1 MNIVSPYRRKL
12 EPKRRFG
19 GRDFRTKVKSAAN
32 YKRMFNIAPTGWQN
46 KFWAMI
52 GLTSKIW
59 RWTLGLILAV
69 AFYYL
74 FISSYFLVTDIQVT
88 GNQQIATETI
98 QDAIKQG
105 TDSRKFLMK
114 SSHFF
119 LMTEGR
125 VNAVLTSQLPN
136 IKRISKFSRT
146 WPNKIAIEVQERVP
160 GFVIKSDN
168 NYFLVD
174 EDGTV
179 IDQLADPGS
188 FLVAEDQARE
198 NFARGEMLP
207 NPKLATFLV
216 SMIRQWDTKVNTPI
230 TLVKFPGKAGNDL
243 QFVTKEGWSVMFDT
257 NRPVAVQLTNLTVLL
272 TKEIGARRGQLAYI
286 DLRLSK
292 AYYCFKLSPCEAPV
306 ETINPEEEPNVT
318 E

>member
-1 MNIVSPYRRKL
+1 MNILSPYRRKL

-19 GRDFRTKVKSAAN
+19 GREFRTKIQSAAN
-32 YKRMFNIAPTGWQN
+32 YKRVFNINPGSWQN

-69 AFYYL
+69 AVYYL
-74 FISSYFLVTDIQVT
+74 FISSYFLVNDIQVS
-88 GNQQIATETI
+88 GNSQIATETI
-98 QDAIKQG
+98 QNAIKDG
-105 TDSRKFLMK
+105 TADRKFLMK
-114 SSHFF
+114 ANHFL

-125 VNAVLTSQLPN
+125 VNSVLTQQLPN
-136 IKRISKFSRT
+136 IKRISKFSRQ

-160 GFVIKSDN
+160 GFVIKSEN

-179 IDQLADPGS
+179 VEQLDEPGN

-198 NFARGEMLP
+198 NFAQGETLL
-207 NPKLATFLV
+207 NTKLAPFLV
-216 SMIRQWDTKVNTPI
+216 SMSRQWDTKVSTSI
-230 TLVKFPGKAGNDL
+230 TVVKFPGKAGSDL
-243 QFVTKEGWSVMFDT
+243 QFVTREGWSVMFDT
-257 NRPVAVQLTNLTVLL
+257 TRPVSVQLANLTVLL
-272 TKEIGARRGQLAYI
+272 AKEIGGNRSRLAYI

-292 AYYCFKLSPCEAPV
+292 AYYCFKSSPCEAPLQ
-306 ETINPEEEPNVT
+306 TINPEPNVT